1 MQTCHFSVSALSPK
15 TCVPHS
21 DRVRQMRI
29 LRFFPD
35 STSELLHVC
44 TPTAG
49 LTLFQPFRVMVG
61 ICVSHYVCVSCP
73 SPATLP
79 TSLSFDSC
87 PKSVFYFPSVQAAV
101 PSFLSLYSSPIE
113 SVLGT
118 RCFVSPNSSID
129 PASQSPFKLCYILH
143 SLSLCLRLCL
153 CLSVSLSVSSL
164 SLSLSAS
171 VSLSLSVS
179 FCLPLSASVSLSLS
193 LSLSLCLCLSVCLF
207 LSLSL
212 MFVK

>member
-1 MQTCHFSVSALSPK
+1 
-15 TCVPHS
+15 
-21 DRVRQMRI
+21 MRI
-29 LRFFPD
+29 LGFFPD

-79 TSLSFDSC
+79 TSFSFDSC

-164 SLSLSAS
+164 SLSVSVCLCLS
-171 VSLSLSVS
+171 LFLSVS
-179 FCLPLSASVSLSLS
+179 VCLCLP
-193 LSLSLCLCLSVCLF
+193 LSLCLCLCLCLSLCVSVCLSVCF
-207 LSLSL
+207 CLSLSL